1 MTAEIE
7 LNVNGRQRHV
17 TTPPDRRLLD
27 VLREDLHLTGTK
39 YGCGEGEC
47 GACTVLVDGRAVRS
61 CTIEIRAIRGKKI
74 RTIEDL
80 ASDGR
85 LHPVQQAFVDEGAMQ
100 CGYCA
105 SGMIM
110 TAVAFLQKHPDPSPE
125 ETVEAMNG
133 NLCRCCGY
141 PALLAAVRRA
151 ATLSKESRS

>member
-1 MTAEIE
+1 
-7 LNVNGRQRHV
+7 
-17 TTPPDRRLLD
+17 
-27 VLREDLHLTGTK
+27 
-39 YGCGEGEC
+39 
-47 GACTVLVDGRAVRS
+47 
-61 CTIEIRAIRGKKI
+61 
-74 RTIEDL
+74 
-80 ASDGR
+80 
-85 LHPVQQAFVDEGAMQ
+85 MQ

-151 ATLSKESRS
+151 ATLSKEGRS